1 MANIPMTPHQKTLHN
16 KETTPE
22 PIFKG
27 LDVFHQPADHVS
39 LRSIP
44 FVCVGREISV
54 ISNGIQ
60 FCISGVFVSP
70 AGDVSIILKERPS
83 SSILSRIIE
92 HIQGWDYAE
101 LDSFSSDY
109 TYLNSGQAYRIIDIM
124 AKHGHLKFSGSQA
137 LASAVNKNMM
147 NGSFYLLCA
156 DGSI

>member
-1 MANIPMTPHQKTLHN
+1 MASIPMTPPQKTLHN
-16 KETTPE
+16 KETPPG

-27 LDVFHQPADHVS
+27 LDAFHHPADHVS
-39 LRSIP
+39 LHNIP

-83 SSILSRIIE
+83 SSILPRIIE
-92 HIQGWDYAE
+92 HIQGWDYDE
-101 LDSFSSDY
+101 LDSFSSNY

-147 NGSFYLLCA
+147 NGRFYLLCA
-156 DGSI
+156 DSSI